1 VKRVGCNQQ
10 DAQSRQ
16 VKRVPKMRAMVE
28 IRAAVLILFAALSA
42 CSTPAPVQPA
52 QRATSP
58 KSDALNGVWVLT
70 VESPMGR
77 DDMEARLE
85 QTGQRLS
92 GHMHTAG
99 SDVPLQGTVKGEAI
113 RFDMSLTV
121 RGQALKL
128 EYAGIV
134 QGDQMAGTVQFGP
147 MGMGRFF
154 GLKKSRGTD
163 DKPVP

>member
-1 VKRVGCNQQ
+1 VKRVGCNP
-10 DAQSRQ
+10 AKRAIAQ
-16 VKRVPKMRAMVE
+16 VKRAPKMRAMAE
-28 IRAAVLILFAALSA
+28 IRAAGVVLFVALSA

-52 QRATSP
+52 QRATP
-58 KSDALNGVWVLT
+58 TKSDALNGVWVLT

-99 SDVPLQGTVKGEAI
+99 SDVPLEGSVKGDAI
-113 RFDMSLTV
+113 RFDMSLSV
-121 RGQALKL
+121 RGQPLKL

-154 GLKKSRGTD
+154 GVKKPAGTV
-163 DKPVP
+163 DKALP

>member
-1 VKRVGCNQQ
+1 
-10 DAQSRQ
+10 
-16 VKRVPKMRAMVE
+16 MVA
-28 IRAAVLILFAALSA
+28 IRAAVVVLFAALSA
-42 CSTPAPVQPA
+42 CSTPPPVQPPP
-52 QRATSP
+52 RATTP

-77 DDMEARLE
+77 DDMEARFE

-92 GHMHTAG
+92 GHMSTAG
-99 SDVPLQGTVKGEAI
+99 SDVPLEGSVKGEAI
-113 RFDMSLTV
+113 RFDMSLNV

-134 QGDQMAGTVQFGP
+134 HGDQMAGTVQFGP

-154 GLKKSRGTD
+154 GVKKPRGTG
-163 DKPVP
+163 DKAMP